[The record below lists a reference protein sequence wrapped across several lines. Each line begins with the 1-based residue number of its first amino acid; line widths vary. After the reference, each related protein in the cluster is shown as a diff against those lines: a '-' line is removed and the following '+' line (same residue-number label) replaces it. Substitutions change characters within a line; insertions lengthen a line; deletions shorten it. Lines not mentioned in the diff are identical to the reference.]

1 MDGWKNGI
9 TGTVDDCDD
18 GHGVDDTMIAK
29 TNRWCEI
36 SCIQV
41 YIKFMRMKKKANK
54 NQNIK
59 NKTRWSR
66 RVRYVANNITHRTP
80 NTEFISY
87 NI

>member
-1 MDGWKNGI
+1 MSIARSSHTGCRRMCRRWMDEWKNGI
-9 TGTVDDCDD
+9 TGTVDDCDDAAADDDD

-59 NKTRWSR
+59 KK
-66 RVRYVANNITHRTP
+66 
-80 NTEFISY
+80 
-87 NI
+87 